1 MSVDVKGMQE
11 LIDHFDKIGETKTPR
26 KALRKAGDHVLQ
38 VEKQVA
44 QTKHIKYSR
53 NSANSGRNQLKRFP
67 ERIRKKQSF
76 VEIGL
81 KEKNDGS
88 RWDDIK
94 GLYFNHYGFY
104 HNGWKKKNTRTS
116 RLKGQT
122 KNKYIAGSRWM
133 DVAFEKSA
141 KKAYEILEKEM
152 MEGLK

>member
-11 LIDHFDKIGETKTPR
+11 LIDHFDKIAETKTPR

-53 NSANSGRNQLKRFP
+53 NK
-67 ERIRKKQSF
+67 
-76 VEIGL
+76 
-81 KEKNDGS
+81 
-88 RWDDIK
+88 WDDIK

-104 HNGWKKKNTRTS
+104 HNGWKKKNTRTR

-133 DVAFEKSA
+133 DVAIEKSA

-152 MEGLK
+152 MEGLE